1 MSETP
6 RQRITA
12 EDIEAYKREIL
23 EQSVLV
29 TGADAARVLACSTS
43 KVYGLARGGKLR
55 AYNERPGVKGLRFL
69 AAELRDY
76 VRSIEIDRDKWRE

>member
-1 MSETP
+1 MSESP
-6 RQRITA
+6 KQRITT

-23 EQSVLV
+23 DQSVLV

-55 AYNERPGVKGLRFL
+55 AYNERSGVKGLRFL

-76 VRSIEIDRDKWRE
+76 VQSIEVDWDQLRE